1 MSIYQEAKEMEQQL
15 LTWREQI
22 HHHPELGKKLPQTTA
37 LVKSILDELGIPWE
51 ELIPCGIVGVIG
63 KPEGKRILLRADMD
77 ALPMSEETGLPFAS
91 ECDGVM
97 HSCGHDCHTSMLL
110 TAAALLKRHENELK
124 GQVILMFQ
132 PDEEG
137 TEGGGAR
144 VMVEA
149 GLLEKYKPDVAMMA
163 HMASDVVKTNQILF
177 KSGPSSASSDR
188 FTVKLR
194 GKGGHGARP
203 HQSINP
209 ILCAMK
215 IAEAFTDIGRY
226 EVDVQQPTALS
237 ICTFHSGTASN
248 IIPEECVFSGTLRTF
263 NEEVRQFTLE
273 RMRQVSAEIAQ
284 AYRCQ
289 LDLELYS
296 GTPALICDPAF
307 SNKARDWAYEGLH
320 GDGVDVPPISYEKS
334 MGSED
339 FAFISSRIPSCSISV
354 GSTSH
359 QDQVYPL
366 HHPKIIFD
374 EAGLCAGAAAYA
386 QVAYSYLTE

>member
-37 LVKSILDELGIPWE
+37 LVKSVLDELGIPWE

-137 TEGGGAR
+137 TEGG
-144 VMVEA
+144 
-149 GLLEKYKPDVAMMA
+149 
-163 HMASDVVKTNQILF
+163 
-177 KSGPSSASSDR
+177 
-188 FTVKLR
+188 
-194 GKGGHGARP
+194 GARP